1 MIIIVKSFENEELHK
16 WFTLV
21 FLLTGAWNICDLIAA
36 KHFQLIWDYKAN
48 MSTYSINCT
57 RAVPAWK
64 WVKILYLDKYPSLR
78 IK

>member
-16 WFTLV
+16 QFTLV
-21 FLLTGAWNICDLIAA
+21 FLLIGVRHICDLIAT

-57 RAVPAWK
+57 HAVPAWK
-64 WVKILYLDKYPSLR
+64 WVRILYLDKYPSLR